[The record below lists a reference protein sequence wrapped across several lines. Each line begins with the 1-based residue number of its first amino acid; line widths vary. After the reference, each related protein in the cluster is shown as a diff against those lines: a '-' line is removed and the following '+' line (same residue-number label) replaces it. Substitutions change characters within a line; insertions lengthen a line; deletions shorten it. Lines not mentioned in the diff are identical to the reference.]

1 MTRTRPSTW
10 LLRAADAVA
19 VVALVASLAIVGGR
33 LSSGSS
39 DRSPTAARATATP
52 FPGAKPGDRD
62 GDGVP
67 DAQDLAPDS
76 PAPQQTPQASTGPVA
91 KLPPL
96 DDCRRKGI
104 TRRKGKEG
112 SCYEES
118 GRRVL
123 VVDRGARLR
132 LPELDARILDMRVR
146 ELPAQRRADVA
157 FDVELLNNLD
167 GLVDVQPSHFGLLL
181 GRGVYAPN
189 LLATGRGANS
199 MFRRGV
205 GLRARARA
213 SGTVTFTVSRR
224 AARHLERDGN
234 LELLQFSDT
243 SLAKAS
249 LTVGVFRTYR

>member
-1 MTRTRPSTW
+1 MTKARPSIW

-19 VVALVASLAIVGGR
+19 VVALLASLAIVGQR
-33 LSSGSS
+33 LSSVDSKQPSS
-39 DRSPTAARATATP
+39 QARATATP
-52 FPGAKPGDRD
+52 FAGAKPGDRD

-76 PAPQQTPQASTGPVA
+76 PAPQQTPQPATGPVA

-104 TRRKGKEG
+104 TRKKGKEG

-123 VVDRGARLR
+123 VVDRAARLH
-132 LPELDARILDMRVR
+132 LPELDARVLGMRVR
-146 ELPAQRRADVA
+146 ELRAQRRADVA
-157 FDVELLNNLD
+157 FDVELRNNLD

-189 LLATGRGANS
+189 LLATDRGANS

-224 AARHLERDGN
+224 AARHVGRDGN

-243 SLAKAS
+243 SLPKAS

>member
-1 MTRTRPSTW
+1 MTRSRPATW
-10 LLRAADAVA
+10 MLRTADAIA
-19 VVALVASLAIVGGR
+19 LVALVAS
-33 LSSGSS
+33 
-39 DRSPTAARATATP
+39 P
-52 FPGAKPGDRD
+52 FPGAEPGDRD

-76 PAPQQTPQASTGPVA
+76 PAPQQTPEPVASGPVA

-104 TRRKGKEG
+104 TRKKGKEG

-123 VVDRGARLR
+123 VVDRGARLH
-132 LPELDARILDMRVR
+132 LDELDARILGVRVR
-146 ELPAQRRADVA
+146 ELRDQRRADVS
-157 FDVELLNNLD
+157 FDVELRNNLD
-167 GLVDVQPSHFGLLL
+167 GLVDVQPAHFGLLL

-205 GLRARARA
+205 GLRARARVK
-213 SGTVTFTVSRR
+213 GTMTFTVSRR

>member
-1 MTRTRPSTW
+1 MTRTRPTTW
-10 LLRAADAVA
+10 LLRGADAIA
-19 VVALVASLAIVGGR
+19 LVALVASLVVVGQR
-33 LSSGSS
+33 LSSGG
-39 DRSPTAARATATP
+39 SPQPSTRAAATP
-52 FPGAKPGDRD
+52 VSGKPGDRD

-76 PAPQQTPQASTGPVA
+76 PAPQKTPAPLDSPSV

-104 TRRKGKEG
+104 TRKLGKEG

-123 VVDRGARLR
+123 VVDRGARLH
-132 LPELDARILDMRVR
+132 LPELDGRVMDLR
-146 ELPAQRRADVA
+146 VHEHPAQRTADVS
-157 FDVELLNNLD
+157 FDIEVRNNLD

-189 LLATGRGANS
+189 LLATGRDANS
-199 MFRRGV
+199 MFKRGI
-205 GLRARARA
+205 GLRAREHV

-224 AARHLERDGN
+224 AARHLDRDGN

-243 SLAKAS
+243 SLDKAS